1 MLKLLNAR
9 PCFPQDLTIMHLQR
23 KLNRLD
29 TRIQKTTATQADYVN
44 RDRVA
49 TQLADAKAYLC

>member
-1 MLKLLNAR
+1 MLRLFNAR

-29 TRIQKTTATQADYVN
+29 SRIKKTTATQADYIN
-44 RDRVA
+44 RERIAV
-49 TQLADAKAYLC
+49 QLDDAKAYLC